1 MIKAKGEDEHGNP
14 VLLFGLSGENLRRL
28 RQGQPIKINLAEMG
42 LAGLAGYAVIFYGNT
57 EDAMVA
63 HLREAGM
70 LSEDLISHPTTDVQA

>member
-1 MIKAKGEDEHGNP
+1 MIKAKGEDEHGHP

-42 LAGLAGYAVIFYGNT
+42 LAGYAVIFYGNT
-57 EDAMVA
+57 EAAMVA